1 MAMCDVG
8 QGDGIVVRT
17 TAGHAL
23 VVDAGPDPDAMD
35 RCLDHLEVDV
45 IDALVITHLHDDHYG
60 GVVRAIRGRALTALY
75 YSTSEESPPRE
86 VTEAAAAA
94 GLEAERLT
102 SSTTLDLP
110 QIQVDVLWPTGDT
123 VPSEEN
129 NASAVLDVVVP
140 TPDRS
145 VTLLLTGDIEED
157 AAAALL
163 AAEPALAEGGVDIL
177 KIAHHGARNGGTA
190 VLEAIAPSLAL
201 ISVGEDNDYGHP
213 HPVIID
219 ALARLGIATARTDEL
234 GSFTVEVVG
243 DTVEVRTL
251 R

>member
-17 TAGHAL
+17 TTGHAM

-35 RCLDHLEVDV
+35 RCLDRLQVDV
-45 IDALVITHLHDDHYG
+45 IDALVLTHLHDDHYG
-60 GVVRAIRGRALTALY
+60 GVEGAMRGRTLTAIY
-75 YSTSEESPPRE
+75 YSTGEESPPRE
-86 VTEAAAAA
+86 VKEAAAAA
-94 GLEAERLT
+94 GVEAERLT
-102 SSTTLDLP
+102 SSTALDLP
-110 QIQVDVLWPTGDT
+110 QIQVDILWPRGDT
-123 VPSEEN
+123 VTSEEN

-163 AAEPALAEGGVDIL
+163 AAEPALAARGVDIL

-201 ISVGEDNDYGHP
+201 ISVGEENEYGHP
-213 HPVIID
+213 HPAIID
-219 ALARLGIATARTDEL
+219 ALDRLGIATARTDEL

-243 DTVEVRTL
+243 DTVEVRRL